1 MDMYIQRNIY
11 TLCVCV
17 FYKVLSLG
25 DILENML
32 PDKTVFQNLNYLEIL
47 LSFSFITI
55 SLHINT
61 NSTEMPCVFS
71 IKIDLSLF
79 GFLLPLLQ
87 SSASVPI
94 THHCRSL
101 FLCLFPLPAGCFLMV
116 KTVLFLFIFLVISIA
131 PKTL

>member
-1 MDMYIQRNIY
+1 MYIQRNIY

-25 DILENML
+25 DILENIL

-71 IKIDLSLF
+71 IKI
-79 GFLLPLLQ
+79 
-87 SSASVPI
+87 
-94 THHCRSL
+94 
-101 FLCLFPLPAGCFLMV
+101 
-116 KTVLFLFIFLVISIA
+116 
-131 PKTL
+131 